1 MWIIQT
7 TVAGTNIK
15 CKDEKIICSV
25 PTHGQIVREGNI
37 LQWLDCKTGLS
48 VLGVKKHYVNT
59 GEGEIHCNWGVT
71 VKLSIEV
78 HRLKLWKVGKEE
90 KIF

>member
-7 TVAGTNIK
+7 TVAGTNTK

-25 PTHGQIVREGNI
+25 PTHGQIVRQGNI

-48 VLGVKKHYVNT
+48 VLEVEKHYVNT
-59 GEGEIHCNWGVT
+59 REGEIPCNWGVT
-71 VKLSIEV
+71 VKLIIEV
-78 HRLKLWKVGKEE
+78 HRLKLWQVGIEE